1 MMLIVK
7 SIFKCVQLC
16 CGQYMIILDLVMCL
30 GGGQRVI
37 ILVTLATMN
46 HIQKF
51 WKVKLDLLT
60 IKLICLWNIVGDI
73 VGCIMVYRRNG
84 RDL

>member
-1 MMLIVK
+1 MTT
-7 SIFKCVQLC
+7 
-16 CGQYMIILDLVMCL
+16 LDFVTCL

-46 HIQKF
+46 RIQKL
-51 WKVKLDLLT
+51 WKVKLDSLT
-60 IKLICLWNIVGDI
+60 IELICLWNIVGDI
-73 VGCIMVYRRNG
+73 VDCIMVYRRNG

>member
-1 MMLIVK
+1 MT
-7 SIFKCVQLC
+7 
-16 CGQYMIILDLVMCL
+16 ILDLVTCL

-37 ILVTLATMN
+37 ILVTLAMMN
-46 HIQKF
+46 HIKKF

-73 VGCIMVYRRNG
+73 VVCIVVYWRKE

>member
-1 MMLIVK
+1 MT
-7 SIFKCVQLC
+7 
-16 CGQYMIILDLVMCL
+16 ILDLVTCL

-37 ILVTLATMN
+37 ILVTLAMMN

-60 IKLICLWNIVGDI
+60 IKLICLWNIIGDSHLH
-73 VGCIMVYRRNG
+73 NG
-84 RDL
+84 LLEKRKRSLELPMGKI